1 MSNARIQLPP
11 RIVEGDVFKLRL
23 LINHPMDSGFL
34 RDINGVLIKRNV
46 IRQLTCTLNNQE
58 VFRAE
63 PTTGIAA
70 NPLFE
75 FYLRATKSG
84 ELHFKWVD
92 DKANIGELRH
102 PLVVNLVNSSSAP
115 KDKP

>member
-1 MSNARIQLPP
+1 MSQARLLLPP
-11 RIVEGDVFKLRL
+11 SVAPGQVVKARL
-23 LINHPMDSGFL
+23 LVAHPMETGYLQDLSGTT
-34 RDINGVLIKRNV
+34 IPRNV

-102 PLVVNLVNSSSAP
+102 PLVVNLINSSSAP